1 MYFESCELQ
10 VEYNMG
16 RRKVGLA
23 EMERKYRNTVL
34 KIGIGSGLKST
45 QNSRTVLHTD
55 TSEASKM

>member
-1 MYFESCELQ
+1 MYFESGELQ

-23 EMERKYRNTVL
+23 EKKRKYRNTVL
-34 KIGIGSGLKST
+34 TIGIGSGLKST
-45 QNSRTVLHTD
+45 QNSRTAFHTD